1 MPNVVIV
8 DDQATDR
15 QILDRL
21 TRNLAAD
28 IEVHAFARPGKA
40 LEWLHEHQPDLVLVD
55 YRMPEMD
62 GLAFLEALG
71 GIPTCTGIPVVV
83 ITVVDDSDLRYRAL
97 EAGATDF
104 LTKPLDLQECEARC
118 RNLLTLRRQQI
129 TISRHAQ
136 RLAEARRRTGRALR
150 TLSLGNELLI
160 ATRSEGDLLHGM
172 CSIISEKAGYPLVRV
187 GLWDDD
193 DRLHEVACIPRET
206 RGDNTALTS
215 PDLEELTDEV
225 RRTGNIQV
233 FNDLSPPD
241 TGHGWTSRL
250 HAMGF
255 LSAALLPVTI
265 EGLVEGV
272 MGIFSH
278 QAQAFDQDEIELLVR
293 TTNNLGYGL
302 AACRAR
308 RARDR
313 AERDFR
319 YLTHFDRLT
328 GLPNRN
334 LLLERLRELLESEE
348 HKQAGAIFVINLD
361 RFKIVNDTTGH
372 QAADHLL
379 LQVVRRLQAVIRE
392 RDLLA
397 RQSGDEFVLLMRLDA
412 EDASSDGSDTV
423 DERCKR
429 MAQRVIDAMRRPF
442 QIAGYE
448 YYIGASIGIN
458 RIQPDDSDLQVVLR
472 QADTAMRQA
481 KEAGGNTYYFYSGE
495 LTERHTRRLSLE
507 SRLHR
512 AIESESFI
520 LHYQPIVELT
530 SNRIVGTE
538 ALLRWPQ
545 EDGSL
550 LEPDTFIPL
559 AEETGLMESLGNW
572 VMRAAFEQA
581 RSWQDEG
588 ILPYMSVN
596 LSVYQLLRARIVE
609 EITELIESCGAEPS
623 RLELEVTESAMMTDP
638 DRTERIVRALH
649 ERGIG
654 IALDDFGMGYSSLS
668 RLKYLPITTLKI
680 DKTFISGLP
689 SDPAERT
696 IVRSIVQL
704 ATNLQVRA
712 VAEGIETM
720 EHQSV
725 LRAMGCTLG
734 QGFHF
739 CEPLPTEKLRPL
751 LGASGTGD
759 AHGDPAPSQHRIP

>member
-1 MPNVVIV
+1 MPNIVIV

-15 QILDRL
+15 RILDRL

-28 IEVHAFARPGKA
+28 IRVHAFARPSEA
-40 LEWLHEHQPDLVLVD
+40 LEWLHENQPDLVLVD

-71 GIPTCTGIPVVV
+71 RIPSCTGIPVVV
-83 ITVVDDSDLRYRAL
+83 ITVVDDADLRYRAL

-118 RNLLTLRRQQI
+118 RNLLTLRRQQL

-160 ATRSEGDLLHGM
+160 ATQSERDLLQGM
-172 CSIISEKAGYPLVRV
+172 CRIISEKAGYPLVRV

-193 DRLHEVACIPRET
+193 DQLHEVACLPAEA
-206 RGDNTALTS
+206 RGNNTTLTS
-215 PDLEELTDEV
+215 PDLTDLIG
-225 RRTGNIQV
+225 RIHKTGDIQI
-233 FNDLSPPD
+233 FNDLSSPE
-241 TGHGWTSRL
+241 TVQGWTSRL
-250 HAMGF
+250 HEAGF
-255 LSAALLPVTI
+255 LSAVLLPVTI
-265 EGLVEGV
+265 ESLVEGV
-272 MGIFSH
+272 MGVFSH
-278 QAQAFDQDEIELLVR
+278 QSEAFDQDEIELLVR

-334 LLLERLRELLESEE
+334 LLLERLRELLETDEQK
-348 HKQAGAIFVINLD
+348 HAAAVLVINLD

-372 QAADHLL
+372 QAGDHLL
-379 LQVVRRLQAVIRE
+379 LQVVRRLQAAIRE

-397 RQSGDEFVLLMRLDA
+397 RQSGDEFVLLTRMKVEESPSENASTLD
-412 EDASSDGSDTV
+412 EH
-423 DERCKR
+423 CIR
-429 MAQRVIDAMRRPF
+429 MAQRIIETMRRPF

-458 RIQPDDSDLQVVLR
+458 RIHPKDSDLQTVLR

-512 AIESESFI
+512 AIEQENFI
-520 LHYQPIVELT
+520 LHYQPIVELI
-530 SNRIVGTE
+530 SNRTVGVE
-538 ALLRWPQ
+538 ALVRWPQ

-559 AEETGLMESLGNW
+559 AEETGLMERLGNW
-572 VMRAAFEQA
+572 VMRTAFEQA

-588 ILPYMSVN
+588 ILPYMSIN
-596 LSVYQLLRARIVE
+596 LSVHQLLRSRIVE
-609 EITELIESCGAEPS
+609 EITELIESCGVEPS

-649 ERGIG
+649 EHGIG

-680 DKTFISGLP
+680 DKTFILGLP
-689 SDPAERT
+689 SDPAERA
-696 IVRSIVQL
+696 IVRSIMQL
-704 ATNLQVRA
+704 ATNLEVRA
-712 VAEGIETM
+712 VAEGIESM

-725 LRAMGCTLG
+725 LRAMGCRFG

-739 CEPLPTEKLRPL
+739 SEPLPTWKLHPL
-751 LGASGTGD
+751 LQSSGTENE
-759 AHGDPAPSQHRIP
+759 HGNTASSQYQLP